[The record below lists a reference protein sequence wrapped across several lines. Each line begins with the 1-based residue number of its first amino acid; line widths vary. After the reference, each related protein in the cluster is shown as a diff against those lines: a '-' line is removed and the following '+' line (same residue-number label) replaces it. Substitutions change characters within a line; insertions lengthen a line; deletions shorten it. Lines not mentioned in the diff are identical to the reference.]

1 MKYFKF
7 LFLLI
12 NLIIVLGFY
21 AETKE
26 KVEKE
31 NELFESN
38 KRGKTNHLISSIK
51 WEIIDRN
58 DYYLDNPIQ
67 WEFVPENYYPEEK
80 QINFKN
86 SKSPFNNQILK
97 QIYEISP
104 LIPTNNFIARN
115 NFESK
120 VEWKSTFGGGNAG
133 GTGQQN
139 NSFRMTYG
147 LNDLTQLTERPT

>member
-7 LFLLI
+7 LFLLS

-38 KRGKTNHLISSIK
+38 KLGKTNHLISSIK

-58 DYYLDNPIQ
+58 NYYLDNQYSGNLFLKTTIQ
-67 WEFVPENYYPEEK
+67 K
-80 QINFKN
+80 KN
-86 SKSPFNNQILK
+86 K
-97 QIYEISP
+97 
-104 LIPTNNFIARN
+104 
-115 NFESK
+115 
-120 VEWKSTFGGGNAG
+120 
-133 GTGQQN
+133 
-139 NSFRMTYG
+139 
-147 LNDLTQLTERPT
+147 

>member
-26 KVEKE
+26 KVKKE

-58 DYYLDNPIQ
+58 DYYLNNPIQ
-67 WEFVPENYYPEEK
+67 WEFVPENYYSEEK
-80 QINFKN
+80 QK
-86 SKSPFNNQILK
+86 ILK
-97 QIYEISP
+97 ILKVH
-104 LIPTNNFIARN
+104 LITSSYNKYMR
-115 NFESK
+115 
-120 VEWKSTFGGGNAG
+120 
-133 GTGQQN
+133 
-139 NSFRMTYG
+139 
-147 LNDLTQLTERPT
+147 